1 MICMLHLMKLS
12 SHVRWLIFCSVLN
25 VLVPPS
31 PSPLELIQLPAKK
44 HSLTT
49 YKEKK
54 NLIAGR
60 QPGFSPTH
68 GCISVFARVS
78 SNLFLLPQSL
88 MPNVQLSKRVNSL
101 FSTWQSHG

>member
-31 PSPLELIQLPAKK
+31 LELIQLPAKK

-54 NLIAGR
+54 PLLLEDSPAFLPHMVVFLYL
-60 QPGFSPTH
+60 PGYPLTCSY
-68 GCISVFARVS
+68 C
-78 SNLFLLPQSL
+78 
-88 MPNVQLSKRVNSL
+88 LS
-101 FSTWQSHG
+101 H

>member
-25 VLVPPS
+25 VLVPS
-31 PSPLELIQLPAKK
+31 LELIQLPAKK

-54 NLIAGR
+54 PLLLEDSPAFLPHMVVFLYL
-60 QPGFSPTH
+60 PGYPLTCSY
-68 GCISVFARVS
+68 C
-78 SNLFLLPQSL
+78 
-88 MPNVQLSKRVNSL
+88 LS
-101 FSTWQSHG
+101 H

>member
-25 VLVPPS
+25 VLVPP
-31 PSPLELIQLPAKK
+31 PPLELIQLPAKK

-54 NLIAGR
+54 PLLLEDSPAFLPHMVVFLYL
-60 QPGFSPTH
+60 PGYPLTCSY
-68 GCISVFARVS
+68 C
-78 SNLFLLPQSL
+78 
-88 MPNVQLSKRVNSL
+88 LS
-101 FSTWQSHG
+101 H

>member
-25 VLVPPS
+25 VLVPP
-31 PSPLELIQLPAKK
+31 PLELIQLPAKK

-54 NLIAGR
+54 N
-60 QPGFSPTH
+60 PHCWKT
-68 GCISVFARVS
+68 AR
-78 SNLFLLPQSL
+78 
-88 MPNVQLSKRVNSL
+88 L
-101 FSTWQSHG
+101 FSHTWLYFCICQGIL

>member
-25 VLVPPS
+25 VLVVPP
-31 PSPLELIQLPAKK
+31 PLELIQLPAKK

-54 NLIAGR
+54 N
-60 QPGFSPTH
+60 PYCWKT
-68 GCISVFARVS
+68 AR
-78 SNLFLLPQSL
+78 
-88 MPNVQLSKRVNSL
+88 L
-101 FSTWQSHG
+101 FSHTWLYFCICQGIL

>member
-25 VLVPPS
+25 VLVPP
-31 PSPLELIQLPAKK
+31 PPELIQLSAKK

-54 NLIAGR
+54 TLIAGR

-101 FSTWQSHG
+101 FST

>member
-54 NLIAGR
+54 TLLLEDSPAFLPHMVVFLYL
-60 QPGFSPTH
+60 PGYPLTCSY
-68 GCISVFARVS
+68 C
-78 SNLFLLPQSL
+78 
-88 MPNVQLSKRVNSL
+88 LS
-101 FSTWQSHG
+101 H